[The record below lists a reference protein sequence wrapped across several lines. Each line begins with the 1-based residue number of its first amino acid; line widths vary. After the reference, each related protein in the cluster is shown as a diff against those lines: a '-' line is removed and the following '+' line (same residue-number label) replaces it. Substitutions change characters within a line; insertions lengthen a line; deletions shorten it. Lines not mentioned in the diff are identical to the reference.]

1 MTGVKILGACER
13 GVQQMSMWLKSCTG
27 PFPAVS
33 GDLEQ
38 ALQED
43 CSNPPGVGWDRC
55 PQLQTGMPCSF
66 SAADIET
73 CTRTSRERPLL
84 VSPLP
89 GRSTLEGIA
98 ESGEHRQRGV
108 GQTGDMALGSGLF
121 PGLSIDSCLFGSF
134 THYFPDEFSMFLF
147 PISKLIIYIFWTLIH
162 ESSYGLPVRKFQML
176 EHFGFLSERC
186 SSS

>member
-1 MTGVKILGACER
+1 MTVDIMTGVKILGACER

-89 GRSTLEGIA
+89 GRSTPRRDCRVWGASAEGGGA
-98 ESGEHRQRGV
+98 DRWHG
-108 GQTGDMALGSGLF
+108 TGLGFVSWIINRFLPVWMDPLPTISLMNF
-121 PGLSIDSCLFGSF
+121 PCFF
-134 THYFPDEFSMFLF
+134 FLF
-147 PISKLIIYIFWTLIH
+147 QS
-162 ESSYGLPVRKFQML
+162 
-176 EHFGFLSERC
+176 
-186 SSS
+186 

>member
-38 ALQED
+38 ALQEG

-89 GRSTLEGIA
+89 GRNTRRRDCRVWGASAEGGGA
-98 ESGEHRQRGV
+98 DRWHG
-108 GQTGDMALGSGLF
+108 TGLGFVSWIINRFLPVWILYPLF
-121 PGLSIDSCLFGSF
+121 PWCIFHVSF
-134 THYFPDEFSMFLF
+134 SYFKANHL
-147 PISKLIIYIFWTLIH
+147 YILNINPW
-162 ESSYGLPVRKFQML
+162 E
-176 EHFGFLSERC
+176 
-186 SSS
+186 